1 MADPHT
7 ARWLVLGHY
16 GGHNT
21 GDEAMLSGLVQGCPL
36 ELHSRLTL
44 VTRSGSASLPP
55 NLQRIAG
62 LHALPASVGAV
73 AQALPQA
80 HGIILG
86 GGSHFQ
92 DDYAA
97 DRYPPHLRYM
107 ARFVGVS
114 ALAYQLGKP
123 VLWLGMGFGPC
134 FRGTTRMITRIGLRF
149 CTHVTVREAASAH
162 EIRGWIAPAK
172 LTQAFDLAALLI
184 DGHDVPPTPAPD
196 THYLGVSLLS
206 VQRTLTGGATVNQ
219 QFWQRTFTA
228 LADLLATHPMLRIR
242 IFVIRGGKREDDFAL
257 STQLYRTLIGVD
269 AARVEIIP
277 YLPDPTL
284 TLRKMRECQSMLATR
299 FHAGVLGYLAGC
311 RLGLIV
317 YHRKLTDLANE
328 IGLDRAA
335 CLALDADISTA
346 QIREH
351 GHALITGD
359 ARFEPHLP
367 RSTAIARS
375 RFNTALIARY
385 S

>member
-21 GDEAMLSGLVQGCPL
+21 GDEAMLSGLVQGCPP

-44 VTRSGSASLPP
+44 VARAGPASLPP
-55 NLQRIAG
+55 NLQRLAD

-73 AQALPQA
+73 ARALPQA

-97 DRYPPHLRYM
+97 DRYPRHLRYM
-107 ARFVGVS
+107 ARFVAVS

-172 LTQAFDLAALLI
+172 LTQAFDLAALLL
-184 DGHDVPPTPAPD
+184 DGHDAPPTPAPD
-196 THYLGVSLLS
+196 TPYLGVSLLS
-206 VQRTLTGGATVNQ
+206 VQSTLTGGASVDQ
-219 QFWQRTFTA
+219 QFWQRTSTA
-228 LADLLATHPMLRIR
+228 LAELLASHPMLRIR
-242 IFVIRGGKREDDFAL
+242 IFVIRGGQREDDFAL
-257 STQLYRTLIGVD
+257 SAQLYRTLIGVD

-277 YLPDPTL
+277 YLPDPTR
-284 TLRKMRECQSMLATR
+284 TLRKMQECQSMLATR

-317 YHRKLTDLANE
+317 YHRKLTDLADE

-335 CLALDADISTA
+335 CLALDTTASTA
-346 QIREH
+346 QIRAYT
-351 GHALITGD
+351 HALIAGD
-359 ARFEPHLP
+359 ARYHAHLP
-367 RSTAIARS
+367 RATAVARARLST
-375 RFNTALIARY
+375 NLIVRY